1 LLDAAYYPAWSPF
14 SEEDLT
20 EIPDLGA
27 KIKQVMWAAGEDPTM
42 AGVQVYDNC
51 LAATNRYRLAKIDVN
66 TGMPTEKRFLIPAR
80 ILSRVIPDQGIVKIG
95 MPGARLHLMPND
107 YTQIQTVVIES
118 GLLDIRR
125 PLKRSFTETTTFNK
139 VEFMQMLSR
148 AMDFT
153 GGNRQSTLTV
163 YVGDS
168 QIALYMDNTELGL
181 IGDIVDAYGSAEQ
194 HALIEIRFN
203 PINLRDAV
211 ASFPGDTVTM
221 KYDLQ
226 VKEAQKTAVSFTNSA
241 DYTSIVAPLSAPP
254 SAPETPA

>member
-1 LLDAAYYPAWSPF
+1 
-14 SEEDLT
+14 
-20 EIPDLGA
+20 
-27 KIKQVMWAAGEDPTM
+27 
-42 AGVQVYDNC
+42 
-51 LAATNRYRLAKIDVN
+51 
-66 TGMPTEKRFLIPAR
+66 
-80 ILSRVIPDQGIVKIG
+80 
-95 MPGARLHLMPND
+95 
-107 YTQIQTVVIES
+107 
-118 GLLDIRR
+118 
-125 PLKRSFTETTTFNK
+125 
-139 VEFMQMLSR
+139 MQMLSR